1 MATET
6 NDTLVKVFSGDRWQ
20 AELIKGLLEANGIE
34 AMIKDETLALV
45 TSPYSSVGGAVLVM
59 VMDDQRDKALELIK
73 ENEEACPKERE

>member
-73 ENEEACPKERE
+73 ENEEACTKERE

>member
-20 AELIKGLLEANGIE
+20 AELIKGLLEANGIQ

-45 TSPYSSVGGAVLVM
+45 TSSYSSVGGAVLVM
-59 VMDDQRDKALELIK
+59 VMDNQRDKALELIK

>member
-20 AELIKGLLEANGIE
+20 AELIKGLLEANGIQ

-59 VMDDQRDKALELIK
+59 VMDNQRDKALELIK

>member
-20 AELIKGLLEANGIE
+20 AELIKGLLESNGIE